1 MTAAIIEHISFLGE
15 PAVKVTTEKLEGI
28 VVPGWGSNLI
38 SLTWRPTGTALLR
51 TPVSAEA
58 YHARTTLHGM
68 PVLFPPSRI
77 EGGAFTFRG
86 REYRFPIADPARGY
100 HIHGVLM
107 RTAWRLSAAETA
119 EDGSAWVE
127 TTVVSEET
135 PAVFEALPHRFTV
148 RQGFQFTAD
157 AVELRFRLESRDE
170 AAMPWGLGYHT
181 TFVLP
186 LTGPDGDLAA
196 CSLRLRADKTWA
208 LDEKLL
214 PTGELIDN
222 PYRDAMAAGL
232 PLDRVELDDVFFA
245 SPDAPF
251 EATLED
257 RGAGLSIRYEGD
269 RTFTQWV
276 LYNGK
281 GKPDRGFFC
290 PEPLT
295 WVPNAP
301 NVDAPAELT
310 GLQALEPGA
319 AAEAVTR
326 LTISALSRLK

>member
-1 MTAAIIEHISFLGE
+1 MTAAIEHISYFGE

-51 TPVSAEA
+51 SPASAEA
-58 YHARTTLHGM
+58 YHARTTLHGI

-86 REYRFPIADPARGY
+86 REYRFPVDPARGY

-107 RTAWRLSAAETA
+107 RTAWKLSAAETSD
-119 EDGSAWVE
+119 DGTAWVE

-135 PAVFEALPHRFTV
+135 PAVYEALPHRFTV
-148 RQGFQFTAD
+148 RHGFRFAAD
-157 AVELRFRLESRDE
+157 SVELRFTLESRDE

-186 LTGPDGDLAA
+186 LGGPEGDLSK
-196 CSLRLRADKTWA
+196 CTLRLRADKTWE
-208 LDEKLL
+208 LNDRLL
-214 PTGELIDN
+214 PTGALLDN
-222 PYRDAMAAGL
+222 PLRDALAAGL
-232 PLDRVELDDVFFA
+232 PLDRVEFDDCFQA
-245 SPDAPF
+245 SPDAPV

-257 RGAGLSIRYEGD
+257 RGAGLSIRYEAD
-269 RTFTQWV
+269 QTFTQWV

-301 NVDAPAELT
+301 NVDAPAALT

-319 AAEAVTR
+319 TAEAVTR
-326 LTISALSRLK
+326 LTIAAL